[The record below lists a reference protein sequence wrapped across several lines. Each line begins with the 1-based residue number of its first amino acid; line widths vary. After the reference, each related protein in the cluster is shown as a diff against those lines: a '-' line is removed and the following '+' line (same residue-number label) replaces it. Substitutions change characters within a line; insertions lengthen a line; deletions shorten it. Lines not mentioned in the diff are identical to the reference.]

1 MEKTERVEKKKQIN
15 LEITNDKLAVMGS
28 SINKNI
34 SFDTILK
41 NYLNIKM

>member
-1 MEKTERVEKKKQIN
+1 MEKTKRVEKKKQIN
-15 LEITNDKLAVMGS
+15 LEITNDKLVVMGS
-28 SINKNI
+28 SINKDI